1 MALTKIT
8 SKVLANEFTT
18 SYAISAS
25 DVDWEAGTVFTKECT
40 ANTTLTFSNARTG
53 MVKTLVISGN
63 YTITFPS
70 AVKILNGTYDRSATK
85 NIIQL
90 ISTND
95 ATEIFGTISNYTE

>member
-8 SKVLANEFTT
+8 SKVLADEFTT
-18 SYAISAS
+18 SSAISAS
-25 DVDWEAGTVFTKECT
+25 VVDWEAGTVFTKEFT
-40 ANTTLTFSNARTG
+40 ADATLTFSNVRTG

-63 YTITFPS
+63 HTITFPS
-70 AVKILNGTYDRSATK
+70 GVIILNGTYNGSATK

-95 ATEIFGTISNYTE
+95 DTEIFGTISNYTA